1 MRLHEEDSWHCHPL
15 SRGRGGGGWRWFG
28 KWIREVSLVAINGDF
43 SLEHG
48 LEMSLVSRYRANQ
61 I

>member
-1 MRLHEEDSWHCHPL
+1 MKRILGTATL
-15 SRGRGGGGWRWFG
+15 SAGGGGGGGWRWFG